1 MRKNKSTSVFV
12 AVVILLPV
20 FVYAMVSWYERNY
33 QQLPVLGEK
42 GHIVEDFELR
52 NQQGQIITGKDWQ
65 NKIVVAD
72 FFFTSCLS
80 VCPKMT
86 NNLKSIVEMYK
97 GDDDII
103 INSFTVDPER
113 DSVDRLKK
121 YAEQFG
127 VKANNWNFLTGNK
140 REIYKLARNSFLII
154 ATDGDGGPED
164 FIHSE
169 KLVLIDKKKR
179 IRGYYSGTDK
189 RDVNQLINDIN
200 KLKHEG

>member
-1 MRKNKSTSVFV
+1 
-12 AVVILLPV
+12 
-20 FVYAMVSWYERNY
+20 
-33 QQLPVLGEK
+33 
-42 GHIVEDFELR
+42 
-52 NQQGQIITGKDWQ
+52 
-65 NKIVVAD
+65 
-72 FFFTSCLS
+72 
-80 VCPKMT
+80 MT

-97 GDDDII
+97 GDDNII

-121 YAEQFG
+121 YAQQFG
-127 VKANNWNFLTGNK
+127 VKTNNWNFLTGNK

-179 IRGYYSGTDK
+179 IRGYYRGTDK